1 LKDHVPPDTLAP
13 QYALLLMKSRT
24 PALPTPDSPCSL
36 GFRSHLESA
45 SGRLRP
51 HANKRIRLLLADDH
65 PVVRRGI
72 ASCLERHPHL
82 KIVGEAADGQEALRK
97 ARELLPDILMSDI
110 DMPHLT
116 GLAVT
121 EALRKELPQIKVLI
135 LSMHSTTEY
144 MLRCVQ
150 AGARGYV
157 LKQASPDE
165 FVRAIETVHAG
176 ETFFSPDLARLALNQ
191 MVCGNGQ
198 SPGPADLTHRERE
211 VLARIA
217 EGLCNKE
224 IACRLNIGT
233 RTVETHRERLMRKL
247 DIHSI
252 AGLTR
257 FAIAKGMITVPEL
270 ALAEA

>member
-1 LKDHVPPDTLAP
+1 MNSRALTLPA
-13 QYALLLMKSRT
+13 
-24 PALPTPDSPCSL
+24 PALPSNMTFCSHPEAA
-36 GFRSHLESA
+36 GR
-45 SGRLRP
+45 RLRP
-51 HANKRIRLLLADDH
+51 HASRRIRLLLADDH

-72 ASCLERHPHL
+72 VSCLERHPNL
-82 KIVGEAADGQEALRK
+82 EIVGEAADGQEALRK
-97 ARELLPDILMSDI
+97 ARELRPDVLMTDI
-110 DMPHLT
+110 DMPHLS

-121 EALRKELPQIKVLI
+121 ETLRKELPDIKVLI
-135 LSMHSTTEY
+135 LSMQTTTEY
-144 MLRCVQ
+144 MLRCIQ

-165 FVRAIETVHAG
+165 FVRAIETVSAG
-176 ETFFSPDLARLALNQ
+176 ESFFSADLARVALNQ
-191 MVCGNGQ
+191 IVRGNG
-198 SPGPADLTHRERE
+198 PGPDPADLTNRERE
-211 VLARIA
+211 VLALIA

-257 FAIAKGMITVPEL
+257 FAIAKKMITVPEM